1 MRKSS
6 LTRGHFKAG
15 LDSVRG
21 TKVRSFWT
29 MFGVIIGVASV
40 ITVIGIGQGVNRE
53 VTDQIHHLGNDL
65 ITIRPG
71 QLHPGAGRGNNN
83 ASLLADSSGFSGI
96 LRSKDI
102 STVAQV
108 KGVSASAPLT
118 IVTGKVS
125 SGQGGDYDRGFVI
138 GTGSDLPSLL
148 NQSVA
153 YGSFWDT
160 GEDGVNAAVLGPD
173 AAQALFDEDV
183 PLGRS
188 FEFHGQRFVV
198 RGIFNSFNTSPLS
211 RQTDFNKA
219 IFIPNDLAEQLTN
232 NTAPTYEILAKASN
246 QKKTAQAARDIQSAL
261 DRSRGGQSNLAVLEG
276 SQNLAAS
283 QDILGLLTKL
293 VAGVAAIS
301 LLVGGIGIMN
311 VMLVS
316 VSERTHEIGI
326 RKAVGATNGQILSQ
340 FMIEA
345 TTLSVI
351 GGTIGV
357 ALAFAIDG
365 LLRLFTDLRPVISW
379 QAVLLAFGVSLLVGI
394 IFGTIPA
401 FKAAR
406 RDPIEA
412 LRSE

>member
-15 LDSVRG
+15 LDAVRNA
-21 TKVRSFWT
+21 KLRSFWT

-40 ITVIGIGQGVNRE
+40 ITVLGIGQGVNRQ
-53 VTDQIHHLGNDL
+53 VTGQIHHLGNNL
-65 ITIRPG
+65 ITIRPA
-71 QLHPGAGRGNNN
+71 QLHPGGGHGNDNV
-83 ASLLADSSGFSGI
+83 SLLSDSSGFSGA
-96 LRSKDI
+96 LRPNDI
-102 STVAQV
+102 NTVA
-108 KGVSASAPLT
+108 GVRGVAASAPLT
-118 IVTGKVS
+118 IVTGQVS
-125 SGQGGDYDRGFVI
+125 GDHGNYDQGFVF
-138 GTGSDLPSLL
+138 GTTPDLSSLL

-153 YGSFWDT
+153 YGSFLT
-160 GEDGVNAAVLGPD
+160 EEDAGNAAVVGSH
-173 AAQALFDEDV
+173 AAQALFNEDV

-188 FEFHGQRFVV
+188 FNFRGQRFIV
-198 RGIFNSFNTSPLS
+198 RGIFNDFNTTPLS
-211 RQTDFNKA
+211 QETDFNKA
-219 IFIPNDLAEQLTN
+219 IFIPNDVAESLTN

-246 QKKTAQAARDIQSAL
+246 VKRTDQLASAIQQAL
-261 DRSRGGQSNLAVLEG
+261 NRSRGGQSNLVVLRG
-276 SQNLAAS
+276 NQNVAAS
-283 QDILGLLTKL
+283 QDILDLLTKL

-326 RKAVGATNGQILSQ
+326 RKAVGATNSQILSQ

-345 TTLSVI
+345 TTLSVV
-351 GGTIGV
+351 GGIIGV
-357 ALAFAIDG
+357 ALAFAVDG

-379 QAVLLAFGVSLLVGI
+379 QAVALAFGVSLVVGVV
-394 IFGTIPA
+394 FGTIPA